1 MKMKNVVLAGVMSI
15 TLAGSFALF
24 GQAPVV
30 NIGNRHGNLRA
41 AQQYLV
47 QAYQKIESAQSAND
61 YQLGGHAERAMN
73 LLKQADAEL
82 RQAANVSNE
91 NGR

>member
-15 TLAGSFALF
+15 TVAGSLALF

-41 AQQYLV
+41 AQQYII
-47 QAYQKIESAQSAND
+47 QAYQKIESAQNAND
-61 YQLGGHAERAMN
+61 YQLGGHAQRALD
-73 LLKQADAEL
+73 LLNQADAEL
-82 RQAANVSNE
+82 RLAANVSNE